1 MKEYINALSLAVFL
15 TLLGCSTTEITLES
29 SAAIKP
35 ENKPLTSYI
44 QNTSKLEVTSAKEK
58 DSTFNCLNMG
68 TDNLPQIDNQGDQ
81 GYSSF

>member
-29 SAAIKP
+29 PAAIKP

-44 QNTSKLEVTSAKEK
+44 QNASKLEVTSTKEK
-58 DSTFNCLNMG
+58 DSILGSTTLNR
-68 TDNLPQIDNQGDQ
+68 
-81 GYSSF
+81 